1 MVYNPEKGTIVNPY
15 ENKGN
20 IRTFSKD
27 VNKLELVWHQDAED
41 RDIEVLEG
49 KGWELQMD
57 NELPFELVKGD
68 RIFITEGRIHRILKG
83 TTDLKIKING

>member
-1 MVYNPEKGTIVNPY
+1 MNPY

-27 VNKLELVWHQDAED
+27 VDPMELVWHQDKED
-41 RDIEVLEG
+41 RHIEVLDGEG
-49 KGWELQMD
+49 WQIQMD
-57 NELPFELVKGD
+57 DQLPFDIEKGD
-68 RIFITEGRIHRILKG
+68 RIFITEQRIHRILKG

>member
-1 MVYNPEKGTIVNPY
+1 MNPY

-20 IRTFSKD
+20 IRTFTKE

-41 RDIEVLEG
+41 RDIEILEG
-49 KGWELQMD
+49 KGWEMQFD
-57 NELPFELVKGD
+57 NELPFAISKGD

>member
-1 MVYNPEKGTIVNPY
+1 MNPY
-15 ENKGN
+15 KNKGN

-57 NELPFELVKGD
+57 NETL
-68 RIFITEGRIHRILKG
+68 HR
-83 TTDLKIKING
+83 

>member
-1 MVYNPEKGTIVNPY
+1 MIKPY
-15 ENKGN
+15 TDSTN

-27 VNKLELVWHQDAED
+27 VDPIELVWHQDAED
-41 RDIEVLEG
+41 RDIEILEG
-49 KGWELQMD
+49 KGWQMQFD
-57 NELPFELVKGD
+57 NELPFDIGKGD

>member
-1 MVYNPEKGTIVNPY
+1 MNPY

-27 VNKLELVWHQDAED
+27 VDPMELVWHQDKED
-41 RDIEVLEG
+41 RHIEVLDGEG
-49 KGWELQMD
+49 WSIQMD
-57 NELPFELVKGD
+57 DQLPLVLKKGD
-68 RIFITEGRIHRILKG
+68 RIFITEGQNTPSILKG